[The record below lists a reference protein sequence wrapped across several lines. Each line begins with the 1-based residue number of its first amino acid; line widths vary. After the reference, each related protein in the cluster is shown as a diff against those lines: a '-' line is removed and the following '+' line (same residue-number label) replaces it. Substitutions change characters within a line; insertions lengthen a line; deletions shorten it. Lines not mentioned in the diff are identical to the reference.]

1 MTAITVVADDVR
13 GEEDLNGWENP
24 LPGRY
29 HVKVEEVDDTFR
41 DADSLVVVFD
51 ILAGTTPGQE
61 GKQFK
66 EFIGVQGKAAKR
78 SLRFARAIDL
88 IQSADLGKP
97 ARIDF
102 KRAEG
107 RQLVVDV
114 EPHKYTNRKGK
125 DVDTVRVEFMGFHSV
140 FSQAVES
147 VPKDKDALKLVK
159 RPAGAVDG
167 RSSSSGKSETPSE
180 PTSLDDL

>member
-1 MTAITVVADDVR
+1 MAAITVVADDVR
-13 GEEDLNGWENP
+13 GEEDLKGWENP

-29 HVKVEEVDDTFR
+29 HVKVDEVDDTFR
-41 DADSLVVVFD
+41 DADSLVVVFT

-78 SLRFARAIDL
+78 SLRFARAVDL
-88 IQSADLGKP
+88 IQSSDLGKP

-102 KRAEG
+102 KKTEG

-114 EPHKYTNRKGK
+114 EPHSYTNRKGK
-125 DVDTVRVEFMGFHSV
+125 SVDTVRVEFMGFHSV
-140 FSQAVES
+140 FSPAVES
-147 VPKDKDALKLVK
+147 VPKDEDALKFVK
-159 RPAGAVDG
+159 RPAGAASG
-167 RSSSSGKSETPSE
+167 RSSNGGKPETPSE
-180 PTSLDDL
+180 PASLDDL